1 MKYTRHRN
9 ACDVDRK
16 FTDHLF
22 MCAAKIRREAGKE
35 VMSAGNGFDDEAFRI
50 NRMKNSVHT
59 SYLHIYTH
67 LH

>member
-22 MCAAKIRREAGKE
+22 MCAPKIRREAGKE
-35 VMSAGNGFDDEAFRI
+35 VMSAGNGFDDEAFMFTHRI
-50 NRMKNSVHT
+50 CT
-59 SYLHIYTH
+59 FTHICIDDE
-67 LH
+67 